1 MKKIWIIPVLVFFL
15 GFPLASAHPF
25 LLDSDPAQGQSI
37 PTGTTQIFTF
47 YSEAVEIDFSSLKI
61 YDSNGNQID
70 NQDTAYNNEESSLV
84 VTTPPLEDGV
94 YTIASKVLSKVDGHL
109 VQAAI
114 IFGVGDVQ
122 IDSSLLESQEQ
133 SETTFIPES
142 IARFP
147 GLVGQTIVLGGVI
160 ASIAIWST
168 RQTRFGDQIG
178 LIQDSFKAKF
188 SKIIGFGV
196 IAVFASNFII
206 LAVQTWRLEVS
217 PLDVIETTFGT
228 TWLTRMILT
237 IILIGVWFWIERKN
251 KISIK
256 TQIPM
261 LITALIL
268 ISTTTMMG
276 HGASTEVA
284 PPIILDYVHNL
295 LSSIWI
301 GGVIFFGFIVLPA
314 ITKLDYDVR
323 DKITASLIPRFS
335 AMIII
340 ALGILI
346 ITGPTL
352 LWFLDSNVDSLTG
365 STYGKLILAKI
376 AIASTMIA
384 FGGFYQIKFVTQ
396 AKNDLK
402 SSGVYKKLQ
411 KPLRLE
417 AGLGVALLAV
427 VALLVNSS
435 LPAGEVQTADA
446 LQSNYGF
453 DGTLFSENAKF
464 DVNVVPVGIGPN
476 KIIVTVSSFDDK
488 PLTDVSGLKVKISNP
503 QKNIAPIVAEVT
515 ETVIGGDQPTTK
527 FTAETSFGFGGVWQI
542 ELEAQRTENA
552 NESVLFD
559 VLIKP
564 SIDDI
569 RTDITEYDLPADD
582 TAPLYPVYDGKN
594 IWISDAQQ
602 PRLWKFSIEDEQFT
616 PYIFNGVTT
625 IFMDIDKDGKIWFTD
640 TPNSKVGNFDP
651 KTEQFEIIDLPQFTL
666 GSAFIQKSIPTSIA
680 VDHDNDVWIAV
691 IDKSILLE
699 YDQTTKKFR
708 LYNTLTEE
716 AGPTA
721 IEIDSSN
728 NVWFA
733 ESLVGNLGKID
744 AVTGQV
750 TEFTPDD
757 GPLAEPFALM
767 IDKDENIWIAEHI
780 GPAITKFNPILE
792 SFDKVNI
799 ANPESLPF
807 GMVLDKYD
815 NLWAA
820 QHVIDGLIMYDPYNN
835 RITEVTIPTEGS
847 FTQFVTAD
855 DNGDVWFVEQRGAK
869 LGKVSISAI
878 PGQTTIIEEDSTFE
892 IKYVELVAPL
902 IAAGIIATS
911 LFYVKSVRDKRK
923 IDDVISNESS
933 GK

>member
-1 MKKIWIIPVLVFFL
+1 MKKSWFIPVLLFFL

-25 LLDSDPAQGQSI
+25 LLDSDPAQGQSV
-37 PTGTTQIFTF
+37 PAGTTQIFTF
-47 YSEAVEIDFSSLKI
+47 YSEAIEIDFSSLKV

-84 VTTPPLEDGV
+84 VNTPPLEDGV
-94 YTIASKVLSKVDGHL
+94 YTITSKVLSKVDGHL

-114 IFGVGDVQ
+114 IFAVGDVQ
-122 IDSSLLESQEQ
+122 IDSSLLDSQKQ

-147 GLVGQTIVLGGVI
+147 GLVGQTIVLGGII

-178 LIQDSFKAKF
+178 LIQDSFKTRF

-196 IAVFASNFII
+196 IAVFASNFIM
-206 LAVQTWRLEVS
+206 LAVQTWRLEVA
-217 PLDVIETTFGT
+217 PFDVIQTTFGT

-237 IILIGVWFWIERKN
+237 IIMIGIWFWIERKN
-251 KISIK
+251 KMSIK
-256 TQIPM
+256 VQIPM
-261 LITALIL
+261 LVVALIL

-276 HGASTEVA
+276 HGASTEIA

-295 LSSIWI
+295 LASIWI
-301 GGVIFFGFIVLPA
+301 GGVVFLGFVILPA

-323 DKITASLIPRFS
+323 DKITATLIPRFS
-335 AMIII
+335 GIIII

-352 LWFLDSNVDSLTG
+352 LWFLDSNVNSLTE
-365 STYGKLILAKI
+365 STYGKLIIAKI
-376 AIASTMIA
+376 VIASIMIC
-384 FGGFYQIKFVTQ
+384 FGGFYQIRLVSQ
-396 AKNDLK
+396 AKTNLK

-411 KPLRLE
+411 KPLKFE
-417 AGLGVALLAV
+417 AGLGIALLAV

-435 LPAGEVQTADA
+435 LPAGEIQTADA

-453 DGTLFSENAKF
+453 NGILFSENAKF

-476 KIIVTVSSFDDK
+476 KISVMVSSFDD
-488 PLTDVSGLKVKISNP
+488 TSISDISGLKVKISNP
-503 QKNIAPIVAEVT
+503 QKNIAPIEAEVT
-515 ETVIGGDQPTTK
+515 ELIISGEQSARK
-527 FTAETSFGFGGVWQI
+527 FTADTSFGFGGVWQI

-559 VLIKP
+559 ILVKP
-564 SIDDI
+564 SLDDI
-569 RTDITEYDLPADD
+569 RINITEYDLPADE

-594 IWISDAQQ
+594 IWISDAQK
-602 PRLWKFSIEDEQFT
+602 PRLWKFSIQDEKFT
-616 PYIFNGVTT
+616 PYMFDGLTS

-640 TPNSKVGNFDP
+640 TPNSKIGNFDP
-651 KTEQFEIIDLPQFTL
+651 RTEQFEIIDLPQFTL
-666 GSAFIQKSIPTSIA
+666 VSKKSIPTSIA
-680 VDHDNDVWIAV
+680 IDHDNDVWVAIM
-691 IDKSILLE
+691 DQSLLIE
-699 YDQTTKKFR
+699 YEQESMRFQ
-708 LYNTLTEE
+708 LYNTLTSD

-721 IEIDSSN
+721 IVIDDSN

-733 ESLVGNLGKID
+733 ESLVGNIGKID
-744 AVTGQV
+744 GQTRIM
-750 TEFTPDD
+750 TEFMPNE

-767 IDKDENIWIAEHI
+767 IDKEDNIWISEHI

-792 SFDKVNI
+792 SFDQVKI
-799 ANPESLPF
+799 ANSESLPF

-815 NLWAA
+815 NLWTA
-820 QHVIDGLIMYDPYNN
+820 QHVIDSLLVYDPHNN
-835 RITEVTIPTEGS
+835 RIIEIAIPTEGS

-855 DNGDVWFVEQRGAK
+855 DKGDIWFVEQRGGK
-869 LGKVSISAI
+869 LGKVSISAV
-878 PGQTTIIEEDSTFE
+878 PGKATIIEQEESTFE

-923 IDDVISNESS
+923 IDDIISNKNS

>member
-1 MKKIWIIPVLVFFL
+1 M
-15 GFPLASAHPF
+15 
-25 LLDSDPAQGQSI
+25 
-37 PTGTTQIFTF
+37 
-47 YSEAVEIDFSSLKI
+47 
-61 YDSNGNQID
+61 
-70 NQDTAYNNEESSLV
+70 
-84 VTTPPLEDGV
+84 
-94 YTIASKVLSKVDGHL
+94 
-109 VQAAI
+109 
-114 IFGVGDVQ
+114 
-122 IDSSLLESQEQ
+122 
-133 SETTFIPES
+133 
-142 IARFP
+142 
-147 GLVGQTIVLGGVI
+147 
-160 ASIAIWST
+160 
-168 RQTRFGDQIG
+168 IG
-178 LIQDSFKAKF
+178 I
-188 SKIIGFGV
+188 
-196 IAVFASNFII
+196 
-206 LAVQTWRLEVS
+206 
-217 PLDVIETTFGT
+217 
-228 TWLTRMILT
+228 
-237 IILIGVWFWIERKN
+237 WFWIERKN
-251 KISIK
+251 KVSVK
-256 TQIPM
+256 SQVPM
-261 LITALIL
+261 LIVALIL
-268 ISTTTMMG
+268 IATTTMMG
-276 HGASTEVA
+276 HGASTEMA

-301 GGVIFFGFIVLPA
+301 GGVIFFGFIILPA

-340 ALGILI
+340 ALGVLI

-352 LWFLDSNVDSLTG
+352 LWFLDSNVGSLTG

-376 AIASTMIA
+376 AIASAMIA
-384 FGGFYQIKFVTQ
+384 FGAFYQIKFVTQ
-396 AKNDLK
+396 TKHNLK
-402 SSGVYKKLQ
+402 FSGVYKKLQ
-411 KPLRLE
+411 KPLKFE
-417 AGLGVALLAV
+417 AGLGIALLAV

-476 KIIVTVSSFDDK
+476 KISVVVSSFDDQ
-488 PLTDVSGLKVKISNP
+488 PLSDISDLKVKISNP
-503 QKNIAPIVAEVT
+503 QKNISPIQAEVT
-515 ETVIGGDQPTTK
+515 STISGGDQPTTK

-552 NESVLFD
+552 NESVIFD
-559 VLIKP
+559 VLVKP

-569 RTDITEYDLPADD
+569 RTDVIEYEIPADE

-594 IWISDAQQ
+594 IWISDAQK

-616 PYIFNGVTT
+616 PYTFNGLTT
-625 IFMDIDKDGKIWFTD
+625 IFMDMDKNGKIWFTD
-640 TPNSKVGNFDP
+640 TPNSKIGNFDP
-651 KTEQFEIIDLPQFTL
+651 RTEEFEIINLPQFTL
-666 GSAFIQKSIPTSIA
+666 GSAFTQKSIPTSIA
-680 VDHDNDVWIAV
+680 IDHDNDVWIAI
-691 IDKSILLE
+691 IDQSVLLE

-708 LYNTLTEE
+708 LYNTLTPE

-721 IEIDSSN
+721 IEIDNSN

-744 AVTGQV
+744 AETKEM
-750 TEFTPDD
+750 TEFTPND

-792 SFDKVNI
+792 SFDKVKV

-820 QHVIDGLIMYDPYNN
+820 QHVIDGLILYDPYNN
-835 RITEVTIPTEGS
+835 RITEVAIPTEGS

-855 DNGDVWFVEQRGAK
+855 DNGDVWFVEQRGK
-869 LGKVSISAI
+869 KIGKVSISAV
-878 PGQTTIIEEDSTFE
+878 PGQTTIIEEESTFE
-892 IKYVELVAPL
+892 MKYVEIVAPL
-902 IAAGIIATS
+902 IAAGIIATA
-911 LFYVKSVRDKRK
+911 LFYVKSIRDKRK
-923 IDDVISNESS
+923 IDSIISNESS